1 MGRSAVR
8 LASLI
13 LAPSCVCLAGGLS
26 IFVANEGVAA
36 AMNMLRA
43 VIEFEKRYQQV

>member
-13 LAPSCVCLAGGLS
+13 LAPSFGCPAAGSS